1 MRHLADKVEKVI
13 KLYPTVAI
21 NYRLPLTR
29 PEFQNSSLMAYTP
42 PHCLKFEAAKCK
54 YLGDDGAALLRTF
67 EFLICNLDISFL
79 KLGQSES
86 ITSITRMLNGTCSI
100 FGTYCTMM

>member
-1 MRHLADKVEKVI
+1 MRASEIERELRRNAVREDEGGGLRHLADKVEKVI

-29 PEFQNSSLMAYTP
+29 PEFQNSSLSACTP

-54 YLGDDGAALLRTF
+54 YLDDDTATAALLR
-67 EFLICNLDISFL
+67 ERLSF
-79 KLGQSES
+79 
-86 ITSITRMLNGTCSI
+86 
-100 FGTYCTMM
+100 